1 MVNRGAFV
9 LVASEK
15 SFNICIVDF
24 CIWSAPVF
32 LSSYRTFCSKKWNR
46 VIHHTFIENLV
57 NGQLFTKIHFSL
69 PCRIAFCVI
78 RLHFGLAAC
87 IRALS
92 PFQWYTTQPYSL
104 PSTDRSCVLGSF
116 CSPSFQIRNQNMYNP
131 LLPPPHPHGRWMG
144 ILIRGGGTTIWHQ
157 CQSQSLSLILSAFS
171 KIMWDITEIWRLFCL
186 CKWHG

>member
-131 LLPPPHPHGRWMG
+131 LLPPPPPPAWEMNGN
-144 ILIRGGGTTIWHQ
+144 
-157 CQSQSLSLILSAFS
+157 SN
-171 KIMWDITEIWRLFCL
+171 
-186 CKWHG
+186 